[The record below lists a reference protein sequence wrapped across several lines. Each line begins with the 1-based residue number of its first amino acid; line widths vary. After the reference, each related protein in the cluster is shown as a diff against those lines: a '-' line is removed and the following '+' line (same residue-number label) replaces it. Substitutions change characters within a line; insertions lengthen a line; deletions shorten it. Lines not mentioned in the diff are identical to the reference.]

1 MNKIIL
7 TDVIAALSWLSDTS
21 DALSASFLKEF
32 FALLAERLSDGEKV
46 EIDKIGTF
54 MVEDGSVVYVPDE
67 EIAVALNSAFD
78 CFEPVV
84 LDDGVT
90 EDMLDAG
97 CASSRPVAEE
107 KAVPVEVAVSDS
119 RSEEE
124 EKAESVQEVELL
136 PPPIPEED
144 KLRPEENV
152 SVARPEKEPVDDG
165 GGESAGEDDY
175 AGVYTEEAE
184 EGRLRLYPLWKKL
197 AIFMS
202 GIAVGA
208 VASVLVFMLCV
219 HGPVENGL
227 YEDAV
232 AVSSDSVA
240 ECLPVDSARNIDA
253 ERMTVAVVDSTAAEA
268 AIKMEEENA
277 PIYYKV
283 EKTSYLSNISRKY
296 YGHYAFW
303 IYIYIENKDKIEDP
317 DNLPV
322 GIVLVIPSPEKYG
335 IDKNDEGSIHK
346 AEKLAVE
353 MFGE

>member
-7 TDVIAALSWLSDTS
+7 TDVIAALSRLSDTS

-90 EDMLDAG
+90 EDMLDAR

-107 KAVPVEVAVSDS
+107 KTAPVEVAVTDL
-119 RSEEE
+119 RPEEE
-124 EKAESVQEVELL
+124 EKAESVQEEELL

-144 KLRPEENV
+144 KLRPEDNV

-175 AGVYTEEAE
+175 AGAYTEE
-184 EGRLRLYPLWKKL
+184 GCLRLYPLWKKL

-208 VASVLVFMLCV
+208 VASVLVFMFCV

-240 ECLPVDSARNIDA
+240 ERLPVDSARNIDA
-253 ERMTVAVVDSTAAEA
+253 ERMTVAVADSMAAEA

-303 IYIYIENKDKIEDP
+303 IYIYIENKDKIKDP